1 MRSTYG
7 SITASS
13 VDSPGGRESLLER
26 RTPMAINV
34 MTHVWSLD
42 LQPHLKYVAIALADH
57 AHADGGEARPSQAF
71 LAEKTGLSDRQIR
84 RTLADLVEAG
94 VIQIQRPAGR
104 NRATTYRFVLAD
116 THVLPSGENGRTRST
131 NGRTP
136 ASSLADTHVRLT
148 VKTVIRNKSESTVV
162 DEPALSHE
170 DHLARIR
177 EARKQIG
184 SRSRR
189 Q

>member
-1 MRSTYG
+1 M
-7 SITASS
+7 
-13 VDSPGGRESLLER
+13 
-26 RTPMAINV
+26 N
-34 MTHVWSLD
+34 HVWSLD

-57 AHADGGEARPSQAF
+57 AHADGSEARPSQAY
-71 LAEKTGLSDRQIR
+71 LAEKTGLSDRQVR
-84 RTLADLVEAG
+84 RTLADLVAAG

-104 NRATTYRFVLAD
+104 NRATTYRFVLVD
-116 THVLPSGENGRTRST
+116 THVLPSGENGRTRGA

-136 ASSLADTHVRLT
+136 ATVLADTGVRLT
-148 VKTVIRNKSESTVV
+148 NRTVMENKRESTVV
-162 DEPALSHE
+162 DEPTLSHE

-184 SRSRR
+184 TRSRR